1 MIEGKRILFLSPQPF
16 FEERGTPIAVRRV
29 VDTLAGWGG
38 SVDFLTYPLGRDV
51 RLADGVRH
59 VRSLGFPGIRRVRPG
74 PSGAKLLLDL
84 PFMAQALG
92 LALLRRYDAIH
103 TVEEAGV
110 AGALL
115 RLLGRGRFVYDMDSE
130 MAAQFGG
137 KGSRS
142 GRVLGAFV
150 GALERWSLRRAD
162 VVVTVCQALTERV
175 REIRPGACVVQV
187 EDIPEPAPAL
197 ANGAR
202 AEIRKDLDA
211 VNRPLVMY
219 TGNLERYQGID
230 LLVDAWKSVHR
241 EIPDAVLA
249 VVGGESGQVDSYRKR
264 AEDGGTGT
272 SIRWLG
278 RRPLEEM
285 PGFLSAADVL
295 VSPRI
300 EGLNTPMKI
309 YNYLQSGRPLV
320 ATDLPTHTQVLGGD
334 VAVLCAPSPGPFA
347 EGIVA
352 ILRDPERGARLG
364 EAGRRYVEKSF
375 NRGKF
380 EAGLAEA
387 YRLAFAAGRGSS

>member
-29 VDTLAGWGG
+29 VETVAGWGG

-59 VRSLGFPGIRRVRPG
+59 IRSLGVPGIRRVRPG

-130 MAAQFGG
+130 MAAQFSGN
-137 KGSRS
+137 GSWR

-162 VVVTVCQALTERV
+162 VIVTVCQALTERV
-175 REIRPGACVVQV
+175 REIRPGARVVQV
-187 EDIPEPAPAL
+187 EDIPEPVTDEA
-197 ANGAR
+197 GGTG
-202 AEIRKDLDA
+202 AEIRKALDA
-211 VNRPLVMY
+211 ANRPLVMY

-230 LLVDAWKSVHR
+230 LLVEAWKSVHG

-249 VVGGESGQVDSYRKR
+249 VVGGESDQVDSYRKR

-278 RRPLEEM
+278 RRPLGEM

-295 VSPRI
+295 VSPRTH
-300 EGLNTPMKI
+300 GVNTPMKI

-320 ATDLPTHTQVLGGD
+320 ATDLPTHTQVLRGD
-334 VAVLCAPSPGPFA
+334 VAVLCPPAPIPFA
-347 EGIVA
+347 AAIVSL
-352 ILRDPERGARLG
+352 LRDPRERERVGG
-364 EAGRRYVEKSF
+364 AGRRFAEVNFTRE
-375 NRGKF
+375 RF

-387 YRLAFAAGRGSS
+387 YRLAFGGERGRS

>member
-38 SVDFLTYPLGRDV
+38 SVDFLTYSLGRDV

-59 VRSLGFPGIRRVRPG
+59 VRSLGIPGIRRVRPG
-74 PSGAKLLLDL
+74 PSGAKMLLDL
-84 PFMAQALG
+84 PFMAHALG
-92 LALLRRYDAIH
+92 LALVRRYDAIH

-110 AGALL
+110 AGAVL

-130 MAAQFGG
+130 MAAQFSG

-142 GRVLGAFV
+142 GRVMGAFV

-187 EDIPEPAPAL
+187 EDIPEPARAL

-202 AEIRKDLDA
+202 AKIRKDLDA
-211 VNRPLVMY
+211 ARRPLVVY

-295 VSPRI
+295 VSPRTH
-300 EGLNTPMKI
+300 GVNTPMKI
-309 YNYLQSGRPLV
+309 YHYLQSGRPLV

-347 EGIVA
+347 EAIVS

-364 EAGRRYVEKSF
+364 EAGRRYVEKNF

-387 YRLAFAAGRGSS
+387 YRLAFAASEGSS